1 MSTIHGVP
9 VAVLAATATQNVSGA
24 TGECPR

>member
-1 MSTIHGVP
+1 MSEILGVP
-9 VAVLAATATQNVSGA
+9 VAVLAATATQNVSGI